1 MPLFRYVR
9 LHIGY
14 RLLSIENCYIV
25 ALAKRRQRL
34 SCRYRSSAERTVVTR
49 CDVYRFV
56 YHVPGLHGRTTGRR
70 LPCSSVRPRHMQSKR
85 KGGKAESIVNF
96 FSSQNCWEGHIAIQ
110 VELNQVLSSTCPVPK
125 CPAQLHPQFILL
137 ALGKENSTFKKYEQ
151 AVIRS
156 YVEESKKLTWCRNP
170 QGCDQILVHSGIADI
185 GTCTKCEWTS
195 CFLCTFGEAK
205 KDDERTRH
213 RVEIFSFCRDTFP
226 LLANKSPSGSTRAA
240 FTTEWTKRPSR
251 SN

>member
-1 MPLFRYVR
+1 MCGHAICKVN
-9 LHIGY
+9 
-14 RLLSIENCYIV
+14 E
-25 ALAKRRQRL
+25 K
-34 SCRYRSSAERTVVTR
+34 EE
-49 CDVYRFV
+49 
-56 YHVPGLHGRTTGRR
+56 
-70 LPCSSVRPRHMQSKR
+70 KR
-85 KGGKAESIVNF
+85 KVLLIF

-205 KDDERTRH
+205 KDDERTLVIASKCFLFLQGH
-213 RVEIFSFCRDTFP
+213 FPASCEQISKWVDEGGFYDGMDEEAKSKQLARVISKKCPKCNAPIEKNDGC
-226 LLANKSPSGSTRAA
+226 LQ
-240 FTTEWTKRPSR
+240 
-251 SN
+251 